1 MKDKSKMRFIP
12 IIKGYVNDKEVREQ
26 LFEHLKHQAT
36 SKAGE
41 VKLEFKYYNIMEEQK
56 YFENKSLEQLIHEIP
71 TIDNH
76 DVPVFKHITRK

>member
-41 VKLEFKYYNIMEEQK
+41 VKLEFKYYNIMEEHK
-56 YFENKSLEQLIHEIP
+56 
-71 TIDNH
+71 
-76 DVPVFKHITRK
+76 